1 MSIPSLHVRAK
12 FTCSYQ
18 VYMFIPS
25 LQGSYQVHMFIPR
38 LHVHTKFTRFIPSL
52 QGSYQDYMFI
62 PSLHVR
68 HKTLL
73 NQSILVYTELTC
85 SHLSST
91 YIPPRCRM
99 FYHRSTMVEK
109 RIYNVYSAGFF
120 FCLHWRLR
128 WNCFSKLTKSGESVK
143 PNPVSQ
149 HVWHD
154 KDPALLKSHWLAPSK
169 GLYLS
174 VL

>member
-1 MSIPSLHVRAK
+1 MIILHVHTK

-18 VYMFIPS
+18 VYMSIKS
-25 LQGSYQVHMFIPR
+25 LHVHTKFTCSCQIHMFIPS
-38 LHVHTKFTRFIPSL
+38 LHVHTKFTRFIPSSHVHTKITC
-52 QGSYQDYMFI
+52 SYQDYMFI

-120 FCLHWRLR
+120 LFALKIKM
-128 WNCFSKLTKSGESVK
+128 KLFFKI
-143 PNPVSQ
+143 
-149 HVWHD
+149 D
-154 KDPALLKSHWLAPSK
+154 
-169 GLYLS
+169 
-174 VL
+174 